1 MKKYNEIVHMERTC
15 IAYGTFDSVHRGH
28 LRLAG
33 ELSAQGKKKGLTS
46 VLVVLSGE
54 DKVLTTEQEKEYFRK
69 ISVDMEEYVATDA
82 IGVLSEILFRYYGKK
97 VIVLLDEY
105 DTPMQEAYVNGYW
118 EEIVSFTRSLFNAT
132 FKNICSM
139 ILLSVETKADLL
151 SFR

>member
-1 MKKYNEIVHMERTC
+1 MLFRSLQGTYPVIMLSFAKVKETTYRNAQKKMCQIIASVYNHFYYLLDREK
-15 IAYGTFDSVHRGH
+15 
-28 LRLAG
+28 LN
-33 ELSAQGKKKGLTS
+33 
-46 VLVVLSGE
+46 
-54 DKVLTTEQEKEYFRK
+54 EQEKEYFRK

>member
-1 MKKYNEIVHMERTC
+1 MLFRSNHFYYLLDREKLN
-15 IAYGTFDSVHRGH
+15 
-28 LRLAG
+28 
-33 ELSAQGKKKGLTS
+33 
-46 VLVVLSGE
+46 
-54 DKVLTTEQEKEYFRK
+54 EQEKEYFRK